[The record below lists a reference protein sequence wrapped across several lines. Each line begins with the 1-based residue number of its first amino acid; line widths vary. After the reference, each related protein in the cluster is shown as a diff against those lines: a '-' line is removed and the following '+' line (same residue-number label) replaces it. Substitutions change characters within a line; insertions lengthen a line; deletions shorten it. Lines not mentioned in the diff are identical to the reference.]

1 LSRQAAQRLF
11 VNTAL
16 LSASKPSRFLE
27 ARPRSVA
34 LILCGYI
41 AVHFALRLVL
51 PATLGI
57 DDAEQALFA
66 QQWLP
71 SYRYRAP
78 PLFTWMLMPVFAV
91 VGVNALALAIVRYVL
106 LAAAAAFT
114 YMTARRLIRDP
125 RLAALATFSP
135 AAIYVVAYYSHHD
148 LTHTTALTT
157 LIAITW
163 YVFVR
168 LAERPTLAWYIALG
182 IAFGLGVLA
191 KWNFAVLAAALPL
204 ACLVRPETRGL
215 VLNPR
220 VLVAGLIAALVA
232 GPTALWVAAMQPPA
246 GESVAT
252 VLGQGSG
259 FLAIL
264 RGSFDLLLALLVYPQ
279 PFLILFLLVF
289 RRALGRGWIKARGA
303 RSGLL
308 ATIGD
313 TMLIAAVLHLL
324 LVVAFGAT
332 EFSERMMQPALQIL
346 PIYLFML
353 VERGEPEAEH
363 EPEPEPE
370 AVGIFASILLGLAL
384 VTLAARV
391 IVVAA
396 GGDYCGKCRAVVP
409 FEAIAQGLREA
420 GFSGRGTVLVADF
433 HVGGNLRVQ
442 FPEARI
448 VYTGA
453 PKAIWPPP
461 KGDGACLLAWPT
473 DMRGAPEDMAAYL
486 RSELGGAPDPTA
498 AIATVTAP
506 MPRSARRYSL
516 SYQLYTAGV
525 GECR

>member
-1 LSRQAAQRLF
+1 

-16 LSASKPSRFLE
+16 LSASKPSRFLW
-27 ARPRSVA
+27 ATPRSVA
-34 LILCGYI
+34 LILAGYI

-51 PATLGI
+51 PPTLGI

-157 LIAITW
+157 LIAVTW

-168 LAERPTLAWYIALG
+168 LAERPTLAWYVALG

-220 VLVAGLIAALVA
+220 VLVAGLLAALVA
-232 GPTALWVAAMQPPA
+232 GPTTLWVAAMQPPA

-259 FLAIL
+259 FFAIL
-264 RGSFDLLLALLVYPQ
+264 RGTFDLLLALLVYPQ

-289 RRALGRGWIKARGA
+289 RRALGRGWIEARGA

-353 VERGEPEAEH
+353 VERGEPEAE
-363 EPEPEPE
+363 
-370 AVGIFASILLGLAL
+370 AVGVFASILLGLAL
-384 VTLAARV
+384 VAFAARV
-391 IVVAA
+391 IVVAV
-396 GGDYCGKCRAVVP
+396 GGDYCGKCRAVVA
-409 FEAIAQGLREA
+409 FEAIAQALREA
-420 GFSGRGTVLVADF
+420 GFTGRGTVLVGDF

-461 KGDGACLLAWPT
+461 KRDGACLLAWPSE
-473 DMRGAPEDMAAYL
+473 MRGAPEDMAGYL
-486 RSELGGAPDPTA
+486 RSELGGAPDPA
-498 AIATVTAP
+498 AAVGTVTAP

-516 SYQLYTAGV
+516 SYQLYTVGV